1 MARRKAKRKASS
13 RSRKRRSGGSR
24 FVLKSEGTCV
34 CKTPRAATLGPLKR
48 RMAAL
53 CRKDPRSYI
62 VDSKATTAAGRIV
75 ARCGG

>member
-1 MARRKAKRKASS
+1 MARRKAKKKA
-13 RSRKRRSGGSR
+13 RGRRTGSNR

-53 CRKDPRSYI
+53 CKRDPHSYI
-62 VDSKATTAAGRIV
+62 VDSKATSANRIV
-75 ARCGG
+75 AKCGGV